1 MLSYKIS
8 INLFRRW
15 SLYVQGAYFYGGCN
29 ENVLWLLIK
38 GTRGEV
44 FIELNCSSRAN
55 TLLDYKANQSSPFTG

>member
-15 SLYVQGAYFYGGCN
+15 SLCVQGAYFYGGCN